1 MHIAGFIQAGIS
13 RVTATEPEGTARSCD
28 REGASGA
35 SGKGSSQEGHWKM
48 EQAARG
54 SGCSTEL
61 VGFQEASG

>member
-13 RVTATEPEGTARSCD
+13 RVTATEPEGTAWSCD

-35 SGKGSSQEGHWKM
+35 SGKGSSQEGQGEM

-61 VGFQEASG
+61 VGFQEVSG